1 MTSLS
6 TDIISTNDLKANDA
20 SSIDKDILLNKIR
33 QEDSKTDINTWA
45 DFWFY
50 VIGVNII
57 PADTKKREIKVKWS
71 EYQNKPVLDEVH
83 QLRKKYNNYSQG
95 IALIPG
101 KVWRGPHKDKLLVF
115 IDLDN
120 QKAIDEVCN
129 IFNCENLELLSN
141 YVIVEQHKDNKTKAH
156 LYFYSNH
163 TFNKKSSDVS
173 KLKDLI
179 DKNKIPA
186 IEVKGLGEHGVAYCS
201 PSMHKNGQKY
211 EVIGT
216 IEPKT
221 CGKNVEDLLFK
232 IYKKYDLGI
241 DKENKIPIAM
251 LCDEDFVIH
260 EGHNRHE
267 ALLRIMTSLIQRNK
281 SILDL
286 EQIKKMSYEWNKKH
300 CKPPLED
307 KEVEKQW
314 KCATVFVIKNSKYLD
329 PTNNPHKQQTFS
341 SKEEEIGLVEKA
353 AEEIMNDNHFLTIE
367 ESRREI
373 LHYRDGVYVP
383 GGETIIEKQAEGML
397 KYALKNKDLE
407 EIKGHIIR
415 QTYRSRK
422 EIDNNINVKDLE
434 EIKGHIIRQT
444 YRSRKEI
451 DNNINVINLRNG
463 LYDINK
469 NELMPHSPHYYSI
482 NQKPIVYDPK
492 AKPKMLG
499 KFLSQVLYPSEIR
512 TAVEVMAYTFYR
524 DCPFEHFFKL
534 HGYGSNGK
542 SVFTGLVTKLHG
554 EENVSNV
561 SMTSLNDNR
570 FALSDLEF
578 KDVNINSELSG
589 TAIRDTSLLKKL
601 TGGRKQ
607 PIRVERKYKPAHD
620 AYLHAK
626 LFFNANTIAD
636 TADQTG
642 AYYRRQI
649 IISFPNTFEDKKD
662 NPHLLEELSS
672 EEEKSGIF
680 NVLMRALRN
689 ILKNNGIHL
698 NEKTIEA
705 RTAKHERA
713 VNPVQAFVAEA
724 IFDDSTESDYVVK
737 ADLYGAFKKYCKNT
751 PCPQSP
757 R

>member
-341 SKEEEIGLVEKA
+341 SKEERSA
-353 AEEIMNDNHFLTIE
+353 W
-367 ESRREI
+367 
-373 LHYRDGVYVP
+373 
-383 GGETIIEKQAEGML
+383 L
-397 KYALKNKDLE
+397 KRLP
-407 EIKGHIIR
+407 
-415 QTYRSRK
+415 RK
-422 EIDNNINVKDLE
+422 
-434 EIKGHIIRQT
+434 
-444 YRSRKEI
+444 
-451 DNNINVINLRNG
+451 
-463 LYDINK
+463 
-469 NELMPHSPHYYSI
+469 
-482 NQKPIVYDPK
+482 
-492 AKPKMLG
+492 
-499 KFLSQVLYPSEIR
+499 
-512 TAVEVMAYTFYR
+512 
-524 DCPFEHFFKL
+524 
-534 HGYGSNGK
+534 
-542 SVFTGLVTKLHG
+542 
-554 EENVSNV
+554 
-561 SMTSLNDNR
+561 
-570 FALSDLEF
+570 
-578 KDVNINSELSG
+578 
-589 TAIRDTSLLKKL
+589 
-601 TGGRKQ
+601 
-607 PIRVERKYKPAHD
+607 
-620 AYLHAK
+620 
-626 LFFNANTIAD
+626 
-636 TADQTG
+636 
-642 AYYRRQI
+642 
-649 IISFPNTFEDKKD
+649 
-662 NPHLLEELSS
+662 
-672 EEEKSGIF
+672 
-680 NVLMRALRN
+680 
-689 ILKNNGIHL
+689 
-698 NEKTIEA
+698 
-705 RTAKHERA
+705 
-713 VNPVQAFVAEA
+713 
-724 IFDDSTESDYVVK
+724 
-737 ADLYGAFKKYCKNT
+737 
-751 PCPQSP
+751 
-757 R
+757 